1 MTALSS
7 HGGYKNVCLRDLL
20 ADLARVNW
28 LELYVSSDIDFKVKF
43 FTDAMLEAYDDHAP
57 YRSFTPRRPP
67 SPWLTKDI
75 KSLISARNNTWRTYK
90 RRRGA
95 ATLARYR
102 YLRNSVKTTIK
113 MAKYN
118 FIKEKLHCCPNT
130 SEMWKIVGQIGLAK
144 SKPKLQLLADL
155 DAFNTH
161 IVGNIGP
168 PALVYA
174 PPIGINNNC
183 HFDFKRIEAPVVL
196 EALASCR
203 SNTLGSDKIS
213 LRHLRECTPII
224 LEPLVDIFQTSLRT
238 GYFPKD
244 WKLAMVRPL
253 PKTKPASTLSDFRS
267 ISILNATSK
276 VLESVALHQISDFVN
291 ESNLLDDLQSGFR
304 KGFSTHTA
312 VVKIVDD
319 LRLAID
325 RGYITLAIGIDQTRA
340 FDLVNIDCLVSK
352 FRSLG
357 FSEGVCK
364 WTESYLSDRQQ
375 IVVFPDGQGSTP
387 LTRIAGVP
395 QDNLRGRCSFLYIST
410 TCYGC

>member
-1 MTALSS
+1 MP
-7 HGGYKNVCLRDLL
+7 
-20 ADLARVNW
+20 AD
-28 LELYVSSDIDFKVKF
+28 
-43 FTDAMLEAYDDHAP
+43 P
-57 YRSFTPRRPP
+57 
-67 SPWLTKDI
+67 
-75 KSLISARNNTWRTYK
+75 
-90 RRRGA
+90 
-95 ATLARYR
+95 
-102 YLRNSVKTTIK
+102 
-113 MAKYN
+113 
-118 FIKEKLHCCPNT
+118 
-130 SEMWKIVGQIGLAK
+130 
-144 SKPKLQLLADL
+144 

-161 IVGNIGP
+161 FVGDIGP

-183 HFDFKRIEAPVVL
+183 HFDFKRVEATDVL
-196 EALASCR
+196 VALASCR
-203 SNTLGSDKIS
+203 SNALGPDKIS

-244 WKLAMVRPL
+244 WKLATVRPL
-253 PKTKPASTLSDFRS
+253 PKTNSASTLSDFRP

-291 ESNLLDDLQSGFR
+291 EFNLLDDLQSGLR
-304 KGFSTHTA
+304 KGYSTHTA

-340 FDLVNIDCLVSK
+340 FDLVNIDCLISK
-352 FRSLG
+352 FRSFG

-375 IVVFPDGQGSTP
+375 IVVFPDGQSSTP

-395 QDNLRGRCSFLYIST
+395 
-410 TCYGC
+410 